1 MSITLLRGRPE
12 ERFKFSIGLLAGAV
26 VALPANVLSLLDRQ
40 YSPELG
46 YVLLAV
52 AVAVVVFRRRSFV
65 VGLGSSFLLVSLPQA
80 VTALLP
86 TPLTVW
92 HVSAGVLWLVA
103 LAILGCLYLMRE
115 AETRTNA
122 DIDAG
127 WLFRPQE

>member
-1 MSITLLRGRPE
+1 MSLTLLRGRPE
-12 ERFKFSIGLLAGAV
+12 ERFKFSIGLLAGGV
-26 VALPANVLSLLDRQ
+26 VALPTNVLILMDRQ

-52 AVAVVVFRRRSFV
+52 AVAVVAFRRRSFV
-65 VGLGSSFLLVSLPQA
+65 VGLGSAFLLVSLPQA
-80 VTALLP
+80 VAALLP

-92 HVSAGVLWLVA
+92 HVSAGVLWLIA

-122 DIDAG
+122 DIDAH